1 MPAASHREFRW
12 AVLGPGRIARRFAQ
26 AVREIPDARMAVV
39 IGRDEQRAR
48 EFADAW
54 CEPDATRVGT
64 DLTELLRTRDVD
76 AVYIATPHA
85 FHAEQAARCL
95 RAGVPVLCEKP
106 LTVNLGQA
114 RALDALSRTLD
125 VFLMEALWTRFLPVY
140 ETVGEWLREGRIGAV
155 RAIQSSFGFPVPFDA
170 KTRHWDPWQAGGALL
185 DIGVYNLSMAR
196 WALAQAT
203 GAAPELEDFVAEAK
217 LAPSGVDAATLATLR
232 FSGDVHLQFRCGFD
246 ALADN
251 SLRIFGER
259 GLITV
264 PARFWEATTA
274 VLQPDGGE
282 PVQVERP
289 FAINGFE
296 GEIVEAMAC
305 IRGGRRESARLPLS
319 ETLAV
324 TGWSDAIR
332 QHVGLR
338 YPLE

>member
-1 MPAASHREFRW
+1 MTHFRW
-12 AVLGPGRIARRFAQ
+12 AVVGPGRIARRFAQ
-26 AVREIPDARMAVV
+26 AVRALPDARLSVV

-54 CEPDATRVGT
+54 CEPGTTRVGT
-64 DLTELLRTRDVD
+64 DLTELLRRRDVD

-85 FHAEQAARCL
+85 FHAEEAARCL
-95 RAGVPVLCEKP
+95 RAGMPVLCEKP
-106 LTVNLGQA
+106 LAVNLRQSQA
-114 RALDALSRTLD
+114 LVELSRKLG

-140 ETVGEWLREGRIGAV
+140 DEVGAWLREGRIGPV

-185 DIGVYNLSMAR
+185 DIGVYNLSMAQ
-196 WALAQAT
+196 WALAQANGT
-203 GAAPELEDFVAEAK
+203 APELEDFVAEAR
-217 LAPSGVDAATLATLR
+217 LAPSGVDTAVLATLR

-264 PARFWEATTA
+264 PARFWEATA
-274 VLQPDGGE
+274 ALLQPDGGE
-282 PVQVERP
+282 ELRIERP

-296 GEIVEAMAC
+296 GEILEAMAC
-305 IRGGRRESARLPLS
+305 IRAGRHESARMPLS
-319 ETLAV
+319 DTLAV
-324 TGWSDAIR
+324 TGWSDALR
-332 QHVGLR
+332 QHIGLR
-338 YPLE
+338 YPFE